1 VPCGQEVGR
10 TGRKLPL
17 RTLRAP
23 DLLSLPVAPAAAC
36 SVMRVGWVRE
46 VFEYARCSGEGA
58 TGKATRPTGGL
69 TLTRQK
75 ERASAFL
82 PDLPSATRKK
92 MERSALKE
100 PDGRGK
106 HSAFAS
112 FLRQS
117 VGCPVL
123 PRWRGLVLSLPR
135 YPGDTSRCGLRP
147 PMKSALRAHDSCTAF
162 VPAETRRSSAR

>member
-1 VPCGQEVGR
+1 
-10 TGRKLPL
+10 
-17 RTLRAP
+17 
-23 DLLSLPVAPAAAC
+23 
-36 SVMRVGWVRE
+36 MRVGWVRE

-135 YPGDTSRCGLRP
+135 SHALTLRCRLRRLTR
-147 PMKSALRAHDSCTAF
+147 SALRVQRTCAQRACCFDGVTS
-162 VPAETRRSSAR
+162 RSRQDQASANRLSIPVRS